1 MAGRIRFML
10 NRIGEQLW
18 VRPLAIGAL
27 SVGAAFLAHAVDG
40 TGLGEHVPSVAPASI
55 ESLLSIMSSS
65 MLVIA
70 TFAVASMVAAYASA
84 SSTATPRAFTVVI
97 ADDVSQNALSTF
109 IGAFIF
115 SIVARIALQ
124 NEYYGTAGRFVL
136 FALTLATF
144 AIVIITFVRWVDR
157 IARLGRV
164 GATIETVEEATHRAI
179 VHRRRHPTL
188 GGAPIDEIPDGE
200 PVPGAGIGYVQRID
214 IDALERFA
222 ESCEATVVVMCLPGV
237 FVAPGRPVAQLVGR
251 ASGTSSPEDLGRVAK
266 AFTIGRER
274 HFDDDPRFGLIVL
287 SETASRA
294 LSPAVNDPGTAVQVV
309 GAIVRLLA
317 TWVAPASEGEPGR
330 CIRVRVPRL
339 ATADLVRDGFAAI
352 ARDGAGLVE
361 VAVAVQDALA
371 ALATLGDPA
380 LTSAV
385 RDEATAALQR
395 AEIALVLPADILA
408 VRRSAGVVPR

>member
-84 SSTATPRAFTVVI
+84 SRTATPRAFSLVI

-124 NEYYGTAGRFVL
+124 NEYYGPAGRFVL

-144 AIVIITFVRWVDR
+144 AMVIITFVRWVDR

-164 GATIETVEEATHRAI
+164 GATIETVEETTTRAI
-179 VHRRRHPTL
+179 KHRRRHPTL
-188 GGAPIDEIPDGE
+188 GGAPIAEIPDGE

-222 ESCEATVVVMCLPGV
+222 EACDATVVVTCLPGE
-237 FVAPGRPVAQLVGR
+237 FVAPGRPVAHLVGR
-251 ASGTSSPEDLGRVAK
+251 PSGRSSAEDIGRVAK
-266 AFTIGRER
+266 AFTIGVER

-317 TWVAPASEGEPGR
+317 AWVAPVSDDEPVR
-330 CIRVRVPRL
+330 CTRVRVPRL

-361 VAVAVQDALA
+361 VAVAVQDALT
-371 ALATLGDPA
+371 ALTTLGDPA

-385 RDEATAALQR
+385 REEATIALQR
-395 AEIALVLPADILA
+395 AELALVLPADILA
-408 VRRSAGVVPR
+408 VRQSAGVSPT

>member
-1 MAGRIRFML
+1 MAGRLRFML

-27 SVGAAFLAHAVDG
+27 SVGAAFLAHGVDG

-55 ESLLSIMSSS
+55 ESLLSIISSS

-84 SSTATPRAFTVVI
+84 SRTATPRALSLVI

-115 SIVARIALQ
+115 SIVARVALQ

-179 VHRRRHPTL
+179 KHRRQHPTL
-188 GGAPIDEIPDGE
+188 GGVPIGEIPDGE
-200 PVPGAGIGYVQRID
+200 PVPGAEIGFVQRID
-214 IDALERFA
+214 TDALERFA
-222 ESCEATVVVMCLPGV
+222 DECNAIVAVESLPGT
-237 FVAPGRPVAQLVGR
+237 FVAPGRPVARLIGR
-251 ASGTSSPEDLGRVAK
+251 ASGTSSPEDIGRIAK
-266 AFTIGRER
+266 AFKIGRER
-274 HFDDDPRFGLIVL
+274 HFDEDPRFGLVVL
-287 SETASRA
+287 SETAIRA
-294 LSPAVNDPGTAVQVV
+294 LSPAVNDPGTAVQVLGGV
-309 GAIVRLLA
+309 VRLLA
-317 TWVAPASEGEPGR
+317 AWAAPACDDEPER
-330 CIRVRVPRL
+330 CPRVRVPRL
-339 ATADLVRDGFAAI
+339 ATQDLVRDAFAAI
-352 ARDGAGLVE
+352 ARDGASMVE

-371 ALATLGDPA
+371 ALAAIGDPE
-380 LTSAV
+380 LTTAV
-385 RDEATAALQR
+385 REESALALQR
-395 AEIALVLPADILA
+395 AELALVLPADIEA
-408 VRRSAGVVPR
+408 VRRAAGRAPG